1 MSGIFEQALKTDN
14 KSGNSIQMA
23 FSGSGIDVAEKYKK
37 WSDDKMTK
45 REIENAIIQELK
57 VFTPKINSLSF
68 DKALPLLQKEAW
80 RLADKYDTDGANVI
94 NLMLSRFGELKNED

>member
-1 MSGIFEQALKTDN
+1 
-14 KSGNSIQMA
+14 
-23 FSGSGIDVAEKYKK
+23 
-37 WSDDKMTK
+37 MTK

-57 VFTPKINSLSF
+57 VFMPKINSLSF